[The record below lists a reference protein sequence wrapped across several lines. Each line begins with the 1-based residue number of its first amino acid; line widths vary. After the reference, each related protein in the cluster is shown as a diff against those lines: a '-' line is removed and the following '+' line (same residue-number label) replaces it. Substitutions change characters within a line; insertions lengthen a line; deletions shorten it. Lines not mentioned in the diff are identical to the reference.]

1 MTRIL
6 IPLLLLAGFS
16 PAGPQPGEDGGEGFD
31 PERFRQR
38 VRNALNLTETQETGL
53 RNLRSALEREVES
66 VRRLVDAGVLSPEQ
80 GRERFRRALGAHTAE
95 RDRILSEDQRLFLAR
110 AREFIEERM
119 IPAPPGGMKPG
130 YLIDALE
137 LTEEQQRRWLDL
149 LQRQRA
155 RYAAEEEESGF
166 ADAVG
171 LLEEHRRAF
180 EAMLTVEQRL
190 ELERIRAGWHG
201 EADAADTTAVD
212 TVEVDDPPIAGDEE
226 SWDEEYETAGDRSG
240 D

>member
-1 MTRIL
+1 MTHIL
-6 IPLLLLAGFS
+6 IPLLLLAGFA
-16 PAGPQPGEDGGEGFD
+16 PARPQPEEEVGSGFD

-38 VRNALNLTETQETGL
+38 VRSALNLTENQETGL
-53 RNLRSALEREVES
+53 RNLRSALEREVEA

-80 GRERFRRALGAHTAE
+80 GRERFRRALGAHTGE

-119 IPAPPGGMKPG
+119 IAAPPGGMKPG

-137 LTEEQQRRWLDL
+137 LTEVQQRRWLDL
-149 LQRQRA
+149 LQRQRV
-155 RYAAEEEESGF
+155 RYAAEEKESGF
-166 ADAVG
+166 ADAIG

-180 EAMLTVEQRL
+180 VAMLTAGQRL

-201 EADAADTTAVD
+201 EVDAADTTGVD
-212 TVEVDDPPIAGDEE
+212 TMEVDDPPIADDEG
-226 SWDEEYETAGDRSG
+226 SWDEEYERSG
-240 D
+240 DQGGN